1 LQTHTDDLSDDTKL
15 PSTAVPPNAPPSTLR
30 NIFFGDEGLRA
41 GWSILLFAAL
51 FGAFMVVAHL
61 IAVKIHPPTHNASSQ
76 NTMPFHFMFLN
87 EAIPLIGVCLVT
99 WIMSKVER
107 RPIGVYGLGGSSKV
121 RHFIAGLAWGIICLS
136 PFIFILW
143 KAGFLVFDQRL
154 LFGTDI
160 FRYGAQW
167 LTMFFAVGLL
177 EEYFTR
183 GYLQYTLSRG
193 LAGIFQWIFKT
204 PHSKALAFWT
214 SAIIFSALFG
224 FAHGSNP
231 GESPIGLLTA
241 AIASMMFCLVLWR
254 TGSLW
259 WAIGFHT
266 TWDWGQSFLYGV
278 ADSGIM
284 VQHHLLATHPV
295 GKPLLSGGTT
305 GPEGSI
311 VILPIIV
318 LIVLV
323 IVFTLPRTHAGYTP
337 LLEQRIE
344 S

>member
-1 LQTHTDDLSDDTKL
+1 LQTQTTDLYPDTPL
-15 PSTAVPPNAPPSTLR
+15 PPTDQSPIEPPSTLR

-41 GWSILLFAAL
+41 GWSILLFAAI

-61 IAVKIHPPTHNASSQ
+61 IAVKIHPPTHHGSSDS
-76 NTMPFHFMFLN
+76 TMPFYFMFLN
-87 EAIPLIGVCLVT
+87 ESIPLLGVVLVT

-107 RPIGVYGLGGSSKV
+107 RPVGVYGLGGSSKV

-143 KAGFLVFDQRL
+143 KTGFLVFDQRL
-154 LFGTDI
+154 LFGSDI
-160 FRYGAQW
+160 LRYGAQW
-167 LTMFFAVGLL
+167 LLMFFAVGLL

-183 GYLQYTLSRG
+183 GYLQYTLTRG
-193 LAGIFQWIFKT
+193 LAAIFQWAFKT
-204 PHSKALAFWT
+204 PRSKALGFWT
-214 SAIIFSALFG
+214 SAVIFSMLFG

-241 AIASMMFCLVLWR
+241 GIASMMFCLVLWR

-266 TWDWGQSFLYGV
+266 TWDWGQSFVYGV

-284 VQHHLLATHPV
+284 IRNHLLATHPV

-311 VILPIIV
+311 VILPIII

-323 IVFTLPRTHAGYTP
+323 IIFTLPRTHTGYTR
-337 LLEQRIE
+337 LLEPSVE
-344 S
+344 L

>member
-1 LQTHTDDLSDDTKL
+1 LQTQTTDLL
-15 PSTAVPPNAPPSTLR
+15 PDPPLPPTDQSASEHPSTLR

-51 FGAFMVVAHL
+51 FAAFLFLSTFIMH
-61 IAVKIHPPTHNASSQ
+61 KIHPPSHTNSPDH
-76 NTMPFHFMFLN
+76 TMSFFLMFLN
-87 EAIPLIGVCLVT
+87 ESLPLLGVCLVT
-99 WIMSKVER
+99 WIMSKIER
-107 RPIGVYGLGGSSKV
+107 RPIGVYGLGGLSKLP
-121 RHFIAGLAWGIICLS
+121 HFIAGLAWGVICLS

-154 LFGTDI
+154 LFGSDI

-167 LTMFFAVGLL
+167 LALFFAVGLL

-183 GYLQYTLSRG
+183 GYLQYTLTRG
-193 LAGIFQWIFKT
+193 LAGLFQWAFKT

-214 SAIIFSALFG
+214 SAIIFSMLFG

-241 AIASMMFCLVLWR
+241 GIASMMFCLVLWR

-266 TWDWGQSFLYGV
+266 TWDWGQSYLYGV

-311 VILPIIV
+311 IILPIIV
-318 LIVLV
+318 LIILV
-323 IVFTLPRTHAGYTP
+323 IIFTLPRTHAGYTR
-337 LLEQRIE
+337 LLERPIE
-344 S
+344 P

>member
-1 LQTHTDDLSDDTKL
+1 LQTQTTDLL
-15 PSTAVPPNAPPSTLR
+15 PDPPLPPTDQSPIEHPSTLR

-41 GWSILLFAAL
+41 GWSILLFVALLAAFL
-51 FGAFMVVAHL
+51 FTANFITH
-61 IAVKIHPPTHNASSQ
+61 KIHPPSHTTSPDK
-76 NTMPFHFMFLN
+76 TIPYFFMFLN
-87 EAIPLIGVCLVT
+87 ESIPFLGVCLVT
-99 WIMSKVER
+99 WIMSKIER
-107 RPIGVYGLGGSSKV
+107 RPIGIYGLGGSSKV
-121 RHFIAGLAWGIICLS
+121 PHFIAGLAWGIICLS

-167 LTMFFAVGLL
+167 LVMFFVVGLL
-177 EEYFTR
+177 EEYLTR
-183 GYLQYTLSRG
+183 GYLQYTLTRG
-193 LAGIFQWIFKT
+193 LAGLFHWVFKT
-204 PHSKALAFWT
+204 PHSRALGFWT
-214 SAIIFSALFG
+214 SAVIFSLLFG

-241 AIASMMFCLVLWR
+241 GLASMMFCLVLWR

-266 TWDWGQSFLYGV
+266 TWDWGQSYLYGV

-311 VILPIIV
+311 IILPIII

-323 IVFTLPRTHAGYTP
+323 IIFTLPRTHAGYTRLMERP
-337 LLEQRIE
+337 IE

>member
-1 LQTHTDDLSDDTKL
+1 LQTQTTDLL
-15 PSTAVPPNAPPSTLR
+15 PDPPLPPTDQSPMDHPSTLR
-30 NIFFGDEGLRA
+30 NIFFGVEGLRA
-41 GWSILLFAAL
+41 GWSILLFAAI
-51 FGAFMVVAHL
+51 FAAFMFVAHF
-61 IAVKIHPPTHNASSQ
+61 IAVKIHPPTHHASSD
-76 NTMPFHFMFLN
+76 NTMPFYFMLLN
-87 EAIPLIGVCLVT
+87 EAIPLVGVCLVT

-107 RPIGVYGLGGSSKV
+107 RPIGVYGLGGSSKLP
-121 RHFIAGLAWGIICLS
+121 HFIAGLAWGIICLS

-167 LTMFFAVGLL
+167 LLMFFVVGLL

-183 GYLQYTLSRG
+183 GYLQYTLTRG
-193 LAGIFQWIFKT
+193 LAGLFQWAFKT
-204 PHSKALAFWT
+204 PHSKAFAFWT
-214 SAIIFSALFG
+214 SAVIFSLLFG

-241 AIASMMFCLVLWR
+241 GIASMMFCLVLWR

-266 TWDWGQSFLYGV
+266 TWDWGQSYLYGV

-311 VILPIIV
+311 LILPIIV
-318 LIVLV
+318 LIVMV
-323 IVFTLPRTHAGYTP
+323 IVFTLPRTHAGYTR
-337 LLEQRIE
+337 LLERPIE

>member
-1 LQTHTDDLSDDTKL
+1 MQTYTQDSSPDTPL
-15 PSTAVPPNAPPSTLR
+15 PPSSEPDIERPSTLR
-30 NIFFGDEGLRA
+30 HVFFGTDGLRA
-41 GWSILLFAAL
+41 GWSILLFIAMFA
-51 FGAFMVVAHL
+51 AFMFVVHF
-61 IAVKIHPPTHNASSQ
+61 IAVKIHPPTHQTSPDH
-76 NTMPFHFMFLN
+76 TIPFYFMLLN
-87 EAIPLIGVCLVT
+87 EVAPLLGVAIVS
-99 WIMSKVER
+99 WIMSKVEH
-107 RPIGVYGLGGSSKV
+107 RPVGVYGLGGTRKLP
-121 RHFIAGLAWGIICLS
+121 HFIAGLAWGIICLT
-136 PFIFILW
+136 PFILMLW
-143 KAGFLVFDQRL
+143 KTGFLVFDQRL

-167 LTMFFAVGLL
+167 LALFFAVGLL

-183 GYLQYTLSRG
+183 GYLQYTLTRG
-193 LAGIFQWIFKT
+193 LAGIFQWAFKT
-204 PHSKALAFWT
+204 PHGKALAFWT
-214 SAIIFSALFG
+214 SAIIFSMLFG

-241 AIASMMFCLVLWR
+241 GIASMMFCLVLWR

-295 GKPLLSGGTT
+295 GRPLLSGGTT

-311 VILPIIV
+311 LILPIIV
-318 LIVLV
+318 LIVAV
-323 IVFTLPRTHAGYTP
+323 IVFTLPRTNAGYTV
-337 LLEQRIE
+337 LEERPAE
-344 S
+344 L

>member
-1 LQTHTDDLSDDTKL
+1 LQTYTQDSSPDTPL
-15 PSTAVPPNAPPSTLR
+15 PPSPQSPIERPTPLH
-30 NIFFGDEGLRA
+30 NVFFGTDGIRA
-41 GWSILLFAAL
+41 GWSILIFVALFAAFL
-51 FGAFMVVAHL
+51 FLAHL
-61 IAVKIHPPTHNASSQ
+61 IAVKIHPPTHQTSPDH
-76 NTMPFHFMFLN
+76 TIPFFFMFLN
-87 EAIPLIGVCLVT
+87 EAVPLVVVGIVT

-107 RPIGVYGLGGSSKV
+107 RPVGVYGLGGTRKLP
-121 RHFIAGLAWGIICLS
+121 HFIAGLAWGIICLT
-136 PFIFILW
+136 PFILILW
-143 KAGFLVFDQRL
+143 KAGFLVFDNRL
-154 LFGTDI
+154 LFGSDI
-160 FRYGAQW
+160 LRYGAEW
-167 LTMFFAVGLL
+167 LGLFFVVGLL

-183 GYLQYTLSRG
+183 GYLQYTVTRG
-193 LAGIFQWIFKT
+193 LAGLFRWAFKT
-204 PHSKALAFWT
+204 PHSNALAFWT
-214 SAIIFSALFG
+214 SAVIFSILFG
-224 FAHGSNP
+224 VAHGSNP

-241 AIASMMFCLVLWR
+241 GLASMMFCLVLWR

-318 LIVLV
+318 LIVAV
-323 IVFTLPRTHAGYTP
+323 IVFTLPRTHAGYAR
-337 LLEQRIE
+337 LLEQPAE